1 MNYREKFDQK
11 FAALQQRIADTYGV
25 PRDMVDKSF
34 AISPEM
40 EVTLNTDIAL
50 RSGFLSMCNVVGR
63 AQKTG
68 GSLKIGPHNL
78 NTRRAD
84 TANGDARVPGVPGAF
99 GENEYTMVKT
109 QSDFSIHDDDKAEWS
124 QFPDFE
130 QRYRESYQEG
140 IANDRVII
148 GFHGTGN
155 TAATTDLAINKLMQD
170 VNKGW
175 FQLLKDRAAANFI
188 TEGGTPGEIH
198 IGTGTADDYAN
209 LDECIHDLRTSIP
222 VHRRDGLVAVVGSS
236 ILAAAQA
243 KLYSAQGNIPT
254 EKERIQNQMVIGMY
268 GGLPTIEADFF
279 PENAILVTRL
289 KLPGFNAA
297 SSSNLSVYYQMSSW
311 KRMVTY
317 KPETESTIDWNTRYE
332 CYHIEDLEAIR
343 IMQAAT
349 TKVGSATIAP
359 VEADFVADYS

>member
-1 MNYREKFDQK
+1 MNYRERFDQK
-11 FAALQQRIADTYGV
+11 FSAMQQRIADAYGV
-25 PRDMVDKSF
+25 PRELVDKSF
-34 AISPEM
+34 AITPDM

-84 TANGDARVPGVPGAF
+84 TANGDARVPGTPGALI
-99 GENEYTMVKT
+99 ENEYSMVKT

-130 QRYRESYQEG
+130 QRYRASYQEG

-155 TAATTDLAINKLMQD
+155 TAATTNLVTNKLMQD

-175 FQLLKDRAAANFI
+175 FQLLKDRAPANFI
-188 TEGGTPGEIH
+188 TEGGTLNEIH
-198 IGTGTADDYAN
+198 IGTGTADDYEN

-222 VHRRDGLVAVVGSS
+222 VHRRDGLVAVVGSG

-243 KLYSAQGNIPT
+243 KLFASQGNTPT
-254 EKERIQNQMVIGMY
+254 EKERILNQMVIGMY

-279 PENAILVTRL
+279 PDNAIMVTRL
-289 KLPGFNAA
+289 KLPGINNV
-297 SSSNLSVYYQMSSW
+297 SMSNLSVYYQMSSW
-311 KRMVTY
+311 RRLVTY
-317 KPETESTIDWNTRYE
+317 KPETESTIDWNTRHE

-343 IMQAAT
+343 VIQATT
-349 TKVGSATIAP
+349 TKVGTVTLAP
-359 VEADFVADYS
+359 VEADFVAEYS